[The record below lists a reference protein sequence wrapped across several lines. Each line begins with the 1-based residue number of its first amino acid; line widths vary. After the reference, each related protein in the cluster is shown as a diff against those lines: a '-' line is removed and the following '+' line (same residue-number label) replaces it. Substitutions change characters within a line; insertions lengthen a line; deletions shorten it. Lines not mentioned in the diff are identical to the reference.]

1 MATSKDD
8 LFKRAL
14 QLTEAERAELAGM
27 LLDSIEPA
35 GDPKVEQSWLAEIE
49 QRMEQLDSGQVQAIP
64 WDKVRTRLS
73 SRIDE

>member
-8 LFKRAL
+8 LFRRAL

-35 GDPKVEQSWLAEIE
+35 GDPAVEQSWLVEIE
-49 QRMEQLDSGQVQAIP
+49 RRMEQLDSGQVQAIP
-64 WDKVRTRLS
+64 WEKVRSRLS
-73 SRIDE
+73 NRINE

>member
-27 LLDSIEPA
+27 LLESIEPD
-35 GDPKVEQSWLAEIE
+35 GDPGVEQSWLAEIE
-49 QRMEQLDSGQVQAIP
+49 RRMEQLDSGQVQAIP